1 MILSGGSFYFLN
13 CFIRMKNTTHNKD
26 LFQNIFEASVE
37 GIIVVNEDGL
47 ILMANP
53 ACELLFGY
61 EPGRLTEVGS

>member
-1 MILSGGSFYFLN
+1 MVLSGRSIYFLK

-37 GIIVVNEDGL
+37 GIIVVNEEGL
-47 ILMANP
+47 ILTANP

-61 EPGRLTEVGS
+61 ELGRIYG